1 MKRLLLIFFA
11 ALLIL
16 TSFVSCSK
24 DDDQIAY
31 ANRTQAFYAGMS
43 KGTFWYSAQIVTS
56 GGTMYSYSQATDGVN
71 VTTIVDKTGTANDSY
86 EIFHNG
92 NDRKYIHKL
101 NTSDKKYD
109 TVITNRGQTFLFEGY
124 NYTMFVN
131 LVKAGEEELN
141 GNNYYCEYFRT
152 TDSAGG
158 SATGYDKYYYE
169 GDTLR
174 AVVTPTLAI
183 YFNEYSTEIPETV
196 YLSAPADYQEGMLI
210 EDQIIEFSDVFGD
223 LSWDFD

>member
-1 MKRLLLIFFA
+1 MKRLSLIFLA
-11 ALLIL
+11 ALLML
-16 TSFVSCSK
+16 VSLVSCS
-24 DDDQIAY
+24 DDEEKIAY

-56 GGTMYSYSQATDGVN
+56 NGTMYSYSQATDGVN

-92 NDRKYIHKL
+92 NDRKYVHKL
-101 NTSDKKYD
+101 NTSAKKYD
-109 TVITNRGQTFLFEGY
+109 TLITNRGQTFLFEGY

-131 LVKAGEEELN
+131 LVQAGEEELN
-141 GNNYYCEYFRT
+141 GKTYYCESFRT

-174 AVVTPTLAI
+174 AVVTPSLAM
-183 YFNEYSTEIPETV
+183 YFDEYSSEIPETV
-196 YLSAPADYQEGMLI
+196 FLEAPADYQEGALI
-210 EDQIIEFSDVFGD
+210 EDIVIEYSSVADD
-223 LSWDFD
+223 LSWFD